1 MKSHNS
7 GDFVYM
13 ALKLD
18 MSKTYNRVEWSFL
31 EDLMQR
37 MGFNERW
44 IGLVM
49 VYIKI
54 ISYSILIN
62 GEPKCLIHPTRAI
75 RQGDPLSP

>member
-1 MKSHNS
+1 
-7 GDFVYM
+7 M

-18 MSKTYNRVEWSFL
+18 MSKTYKRVELSFL
-31 EDLMQR
+31 EDLMRR

-44 IGLVM
+44 IRLDM

-62 GEPKCLIHPTRAI
+62 GEQKGLIHPTRAT
-75 RQGDPLSP
+75 RQEDPLSP